1 MINFLVSIVLGLLPE
16 VLYFSLFLIYT
27 KNIKEKKLKLFILLA
42 IGYILLIM
50 ICRYQLLLYIIYI
63 IYSYI
68 ILKILYKSQII
79 DFFICSIGL
88 TYMTI
93 VSYLLFLII
102 GSDYIAY
109 YIIARIT
116 LFSIFMFRKYFNK
129 LYMRYRKMWNINNG
143 EKVKSLTI
151 RNISL
156 LFINTMILV
165 MNIVMIVALNYYH
178 AVIGG

>member
-27 KNIKEKKLKLFILLA
+27 KNIKEKKLKLFMLLA

-68 ILKILYKSQII
+68 ILKLLYKSQII

-102 GSDYIAY
+102 GSNYIVY

-116 LFSIFMFRKYFNK
+116 LFSIFAFRKYFNK
-129 LYMRYRKMWNINNG
+129 LYLRYRKMWNRNDK
-143 EKVKSLTI
+143 EKFKSLTI
-151 RNISL
+151 RNMSL
-156 LFINTMILV
+156 LFVNTMILI

-178 AVIGG
+178 IVIGG